1 MLKIFLKIFFILLIS
16 LNVYGQNGNLKGYID
31 DGNEPIPSVN
41 ILVQNFNIGTS
52 TDEKGYFLLENLTP
66 RKYKLKISSV
76 GYKTKFVDVQIHSNK
91 TTEIK
96 ITLDEEVIE
105 LEQVEII
112 GYKTQAQEDTRT
124 SLIDLNPQ
132 NAKIQAGAIEDVLR
146 TLQSMPGVLAPN
158 DFSSQLIV
166 RGSGPDENLI
176 IIDDIE
182 VFNPYRLYG
191 TISMFNPDA
200 VSNINLIT
208 GGFPAKYGDRLSA
221 VLDVTNKE
229 GRNNTNFGGKIS
241 ASILDANV
249 IFEGKNPFNIKGSWI
264 INSRRTYYDLII
276 EPFVKNA
283 GLVDE
288 NVTFPN
294 FYDVQSKI
302 VFGPFDGHKFLFN
315 FIFSEDGVDLISA
328 KDRKTPDSVAVYN
341 TTKNNVLNF
350 TWQYSPNENFLNKL
364 IFSRYTNDGLADFQ
378 SKVLDPSLNRDEFDD
393 AISDT
398 LGSYLLGADMN
409 TDFLFRKYSI
419 DDKMTFVWERNVL
432 EGGVGVDF
440 LETTLNFNFILDPQL
455 EAIFNANPNSFAK
468 LDNIEDVKRYNKYKF
483 YIQNNFKI
491 SDKLNLH
498 PGIRIDYYE
507 LLEDYFISPRF
518 SFSYAFDNTTT
529 LRGAWGIYYQSS
541 GYEKLWDQN
550 AFYDFSKENVRD
562 LKPEKSIHYIL
573 GFERWISNEWNFR
586 LETYYKDYSD
596 LVIQKSVI
604 GSKYFTEMISGKDP
618 RYSSGWT
625 QPILVSAD
633 SLTQIP
639 INASIGES
647 YGIEILVGKKNI
659 NKNSKLNGWISY
671 AYAVA
676 NRTQNGGTY
685 PFTFDQKHTVNV
697 ILNYKISNKWDLGL
711 RWQYGSGF
719 PFAEPLGITPR
730 IILTDT
736 NGDFIPE
743 TPTIAT
749 RKSFANP
756 YNDEVIFDLV
766 YDDRG
771 KFNSRK
777 PDYHRLDIRISY
789 NTKLWGL
796 DWIFYLD
803 VMNVYNHKNIISYDY
818 YMDKDLTLK
827 REATAMI
834 PILPTFGFN
843 IRF

>member
-1 MLKIFLKIFFILLIS
+1 VFFILLLSIV
-16 LNVYGQNGNLKGYID
+16 VYGQNGSLKGYVN
-31 DGNEPIPSVN
+31 DGKEPIPFVN
-41 ILVQNFNIGTS
+41 IIIQNSNIGTS
-52 TDEKGYFLLENLTP
+52 TDSDGYFFLENLTP
-66 RKYKLKISSV
+66 QKYKLKISSV
-76 GYKTKFVDVQIHSNK
+76 GFKTKLIDVQVFPNK

-96 ITLDEEVIE
+96 ITLDEEIIE
-105 LEQVEII
+105 IDQVEVI
-112 GYKTQAQEDTRT
+112 GDKTQKQEDTRT

-132 NAKIQAGAIEDVLR
+132 NAKMQAGAIEDVLR

-158 DFSSQLIV
+158 DFSSQLII

-191 TISMFNPDA
+191 SISMFNPDA

-229 GRNNTNFGGKIS
+229 GRSNINFGGKIS

-249 IFEGKNPFNIKGSWI
+249 ILEGKNPFNIKGSWI
-264 INSRRTYYDLII
+264 VNSRRTYYDLII

-315 FIFSEDGVDLISA
+315 FIFSEDGVDLVSA
-328 KDRKTPDSVAVYN
+328 KDRKTPDSIAVYN

-350 TWQYSPNENFLNKL
+350 TWQYSPNENLLNKL
-364 IFSRYTNDGLADFQ
+364 IFSRYSNDGLANFQ

-393 AISDT
+393 VISDT
-398 LGSYLLGADMN
+398 LSPYLLGADMN

-419 DDKMTFVWERNVL
+419 DDKLTFVWKKNTL
-432 EGGVGVDF
+432 ETGFGVDF

-455 EAIFNANPNSFAK
+455 EAIFNANPNSFAM
-468 LDNIEDVKRYNKYKF
+468 LDDIEDIKRYNKYKF
-483 YIQNNFKI
+483 FIQNNFKI
-491 SDKLNLH
+491 SNKFNLH
-498 PGIRIDYYE
+498 PGLRIDYYGI
-507 LLEDYFISPRF
+507 LKDYYISPRF
-518 SFSYAFDNTTT
+518 SFSFAFDDVTTF
-529 LRGAWGIYYQSS
+529 RGAWGIYYQSP

-550 AFYDFSKENVRD
+550 AFYDFNGENVIG

-573 GFERWISNEWNFR
+573 GIERWISNEWNLR

-596 LVIQKSVI
+596 LIIQKSVI
-604 GSKYFTEMISGKDP
+604 GSKYFIEMIPGENP

-625 QPILVSAD
+625 QPILITSD

-639 INASIGES
+639 INASDGES
-647 YGIEILVGKKNI
+647 YGIEILIGKRNLY
-659 NKNSKLNGWISY
+659 KNSRLNGWVSY
-671 AYAVA
+671 AYAIA
-676 NRTQNGGTY
+676 NRTQREETY
-685 PFTFDQKHTVNV
+685 PFAFDQKHTINV
-697 ILNYKISNKWDLGL
+697 VLNYKISDKWDFGL

-719 PFAEPLGITPR
+719 PFSEPLGITPR
-730 IILTDT
+730 IILSDT

-749 RKSFANP
+749 RKSFSNP
-756 YNDEVIFDLV
+756 NSNEVIFDLV

-771 KFNSRK
+771 KFNSRR
-777 PDYHRLDIRISY
+777 PDYHRLDIRFSY
-789 NTKLWGL
+789 NTKLWNL

-818 YMDKDLTLK
+818 FIDENLILK

-843 IRF
+843 VKF